1 MSATSQPPTND
12 AHERILATA
21 YELFSHRGIRAVG
34 VDEIIETAGVAKAT
48 LYRHFRS
55 KDDLVLAFLQRR
67 EDVWTHGWVER
78 EARSRADDPEDQLLA
93 IFHIFE
99 EWFHAKDFEAS
110 VFINVLLEMG
120 ASHPTGQAS
129 VHYLENLRS
138 VVAAMVQEAG
148 LRDPEPFVRSW
159 HILMQG
165 SIVAAAEGD
174 LGRQTR
180 PSYGPPTPSYGPP
193 TPRPT
198 PTPHASHHTGRSVGR
213 PGPHRTHAGQHTHT
227 KGQRVGRT
235 FADMTAETTSHVP
248 APSRRR
254 RMFLRSVVTLRRGSG
269 MAVQASSQ
277 P

>member
-1 MSATSQPPTND
+1 MSATSQPASTSD
-12 AHERILATA
+12 ARERILATA

-48 LYRHFRS
+48 LYRHFPS

-78 EARSRADDPEDQLLA
+78 EARGRSEDPRDQLLA
-93 IFHIFE
+93 IFDVFD
-99 EWFHAKDFEAS
+99 EWFHSDDFEAS
-110 VFINVLLEMG
+110 VFINVLFEMG
-120 ASHPTGQAS
+120 PSHPTGQAS

-138 VVAAMVQEAG
+138 VVAAMAQEAG

-174 LGRQTR
+174 LHAAKRAQGMGRLLLDQHQPRTR
-180 PSYGPPTPSYGPP
+180 PS
-193 TPRPT
+193 
-198 PTPHASHHTGRSVGR
+198 
-213 PGPHRTHAGQHTHT
+213 
-227 KGQRVGRT
+227 K
-235 FADMTAETTSHVP
+235 
-248 APSRRR
+248 
-254 RMFLRSVVTLRRGSG
+254 
-269 MAVQASSQ
+269 QAN

>member
-21 YELFSHRGIRAVG
+21 YELFSRRGIRAVG
-34 VDEIIETAGVAKAT
+34 IDEIIETAGVAKAT
-48 LYRHFRS
+48 LYRHFPS

-93 IFHIFE
+93 IFDIFD
-99 EWFHAKDFEAS
+99 EWFHSDDFEAS
-110 VFINVLLEMG
+110 VFINVLFEMG

-174 LGRQTR
+174 LDAARRAQAMGRLLLDQHRPRTQSTTR
-180 PSYGPPTPSYGPP
+180 
-193 TPRPT
+193 
-198 PTPHASHHTGRSVGR
+198 
-213 PGPHRTHAGQHTHT
+213 
-227 KGQRVGRT
+227 
-235 FADMTAETTSHVP
+235 AD
-248 APSRRR
+248 
-254 RMFLRSVVTLRRGSG
+254 
-269 MAVQASSQ
+269 Q
-277 P
+277 